1 MATPCLHMLE
11 ESLGR
16 QEKGSGSQRGHSKA
30 FTVFGWGGEG
40 GKIEYSRPS
49 VPGPAEDAKTPM
61 LKSLMENGLVQANL
75 PILDSTNQPSME
87 FRFRITAFLV
97 RESPLVAWG

>member
-61 LKSLMENGLVQANL
+61 LKSLMENGLVQANF
-75 PILDSTNQPSME
+75 PILDSTNP
-87 FRFRITAFLV
+87 
-97 RESPLVAWG
+97 AWNSIFTSLLSWGWHGGEG